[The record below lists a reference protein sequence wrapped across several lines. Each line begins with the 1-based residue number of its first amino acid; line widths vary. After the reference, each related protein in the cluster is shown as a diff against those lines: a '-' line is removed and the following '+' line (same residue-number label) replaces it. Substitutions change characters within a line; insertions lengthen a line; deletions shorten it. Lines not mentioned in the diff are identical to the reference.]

1 MISGT
6 TLFLNSQ
13 HFSIIFQ
20 LHAHFPSFDPNEPTI
35 VTHLFF
41 VGQNENFQGHQ
52 IITEQEFFSGKTF
65 SFAISFLFCLCNLCI
80 YRKNMGKMS
89 HSHRQLLQSTV
100 HSWPSVFARV
110 RQAAAIS
117 PFSACKQ
124 RTCLQWSS
132 CLSSASS
139 CH

>member
-35 VTHLFF
+35 VTHLFCRPRREFSRSSNYHRTRIFFGKNIFICHFFF
-41 VGQNENFQGHQ
+41 V
-52 IITEQEFFSGKTF
+52 
-65 SFAISFLFCLCNLCI
+65 LFMQFVYI
-80 YRKNMGKMS
+80 GKNMGKMS

-132 CLSSASS
+132 CRSSASS